1 LTQWDGEEGEGK
13 IWTVEEFPGYYR
25 IMREVPVRKKPG
37 TETVPILMDED
48 SHWDPSPGIGL

>member
-25 IMREVPVRKKPG
+25 IMREVPVRKKPPA
-37 TETVPILMDED
+37 TEMPILMDED
-48 SHWDPSPGIGL
+48 SHWDPRPE